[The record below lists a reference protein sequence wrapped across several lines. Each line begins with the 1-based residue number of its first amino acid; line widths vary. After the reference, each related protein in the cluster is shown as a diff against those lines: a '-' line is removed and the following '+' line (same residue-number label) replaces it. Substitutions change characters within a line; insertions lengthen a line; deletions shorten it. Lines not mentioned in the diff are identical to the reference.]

1 MYWSNLQRRKTRT
14 ATKQSVL
21 LQAWEPEEQAE
32 VLQEGQLKSLTGS
45 FMSSNL
51 LVVVLLKQRLMPLRL
66 WPSLQFLRE
75 RKEPSQSARLSIFA
89 VLLLE
94 GWLGGTTTLSCH
106 RPGLDLLA
114 NETSFTT
121 KARSIL
127 NLPAWQSFS
136 TGQQSWTFGNC
147 CLCQFLNLLE
157 VVL

>member
-1 MYWSNLQRRKTRT
+1 
-14 ATKQSVL
+14 VL

-94 GWLGGTTTLSCH
+94 G
-106 RPGLDLLA
+106 
-114 NETSFTT
+114 
-121 KARSIL
+121 
-127 NLPAWQSFS
+127 
-136 TGQQSWTFGNC
+136 
-147 CLCQFLNLLE
+147 
-157 VVL
+157 